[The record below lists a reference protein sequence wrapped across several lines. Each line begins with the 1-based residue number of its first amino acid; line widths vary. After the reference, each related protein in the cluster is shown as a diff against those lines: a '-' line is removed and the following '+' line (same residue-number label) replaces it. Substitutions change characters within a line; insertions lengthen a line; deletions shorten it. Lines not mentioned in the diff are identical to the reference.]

1 MSDQTKVDIMGTSQ
15 TVKQEHVKRKA
26 HLSPE
31 LTEVLH
37 MLKSLESEFS
47 AKEAEA
53 R

>member
-1 MSDQTKVDIMGTSQ
+1 MTVASRVDTMGTTQ
-15 TVKQEHVKRKA
+15 QKKQETAKRKA

-47 AKEAEA
+47 AKEATA

>member
-1 MSDQTKVDIMGTSQ
+1 MGTTQQTKP
-15 TVKQEHVKRKA
+15 EAAKRKA

-37 MLKSLESEFS
+37 MLKSLENEFS
-47 AKEAEA
+47 AKDATA

>member
-1 MSDQTKVDIMGTSQ
+1 MGTTQ
-15 TVKQEHVKRKA
+15 QAKTETAKRKA

-31 LTEVLH
+31 LSEVLH

-47 AKEAEA
+47 AKDATS